1 MTDQFAGT
9 SKKYT
14 FFKCFYYIWQHLYNT
29 MYNVYTTHKRK
40 HGYNKTS
47 ITNIQYIYNINY
59 KKLYPKYNKVQKQ

>member
-1 MTDQFAGT
+1 
-9 SKKYT
+9 
-14 FFKCFYYIWQHLYNT
+14 